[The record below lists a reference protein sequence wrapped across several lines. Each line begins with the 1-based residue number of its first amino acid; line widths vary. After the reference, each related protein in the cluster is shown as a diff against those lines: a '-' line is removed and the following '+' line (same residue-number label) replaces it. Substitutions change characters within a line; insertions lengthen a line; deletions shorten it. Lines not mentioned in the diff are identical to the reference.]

1 MDLYK
6 QGGIIPLEGV
16 LTTFTCHMTRLMQM
30 MGVDQLTS
38 SCISLLKCLFILL
51 TKFLLSSVQLQPQPH
66 VGLMIYQGRRNWVKP
81 GWGIVHPDLVGPK
94 IQKIALLSVSDFL
107 FTVCPTNIQ
116 LLPTPLYSSY
126 PQYYSTPPS
135 NQTKLLS
142 HLELKI
148 AVGKPDMY
156 IICTVA
162 FSC

>member
-1 MDLYK
+1 MDMYK

-16 LTTFTCHMTRLMQM
+16 LITFTCHMTRLMQM

-51 TKFLLSSVQLQPQPH
+51 TKFLLSSVQLQLQPQPH
-66 VGLMIYQGRRNWVKP
+66 VGLMIYQGRRKWVKP
-81 GWGIVHPDLVGPK
+81 GWAPK
-94 IQKIALLSVSDFL
+94 FGRTKIYRKSHYCHTQFSYLL
-107 FTVCPTNIQ
+107 FTHPTSICF
-116 LLPTPLYSSY
+116 LHPCIAPTL
-126 PQYYSTPPS
+126 STPPS

-142 HLELKI
+142 HLVLKI